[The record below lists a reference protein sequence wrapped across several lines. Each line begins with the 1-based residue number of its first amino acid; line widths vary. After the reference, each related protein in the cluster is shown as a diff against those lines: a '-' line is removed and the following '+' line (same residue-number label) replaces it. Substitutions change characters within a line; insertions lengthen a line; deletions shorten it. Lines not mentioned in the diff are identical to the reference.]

1 MKSSVFAVVAA
12 FGILVALLVAAVPSQ
27 AASAGTVEVYSTAGA
42 PDFKI
47 TVENVGYFTL
57 DDDYLNF
64 TVQSDPTATGL
75 NHGTNGTYYVWI
87 SINDGTTNYTVN
99 KTLAVKNDVTVWG
112 NYSIANA
119 VIIAQFTTNA
129 SATLGVLLKGPA
141 LGTNN
146 NYSSAE
152 ISIFS
157 SAIAGPIL
165 NLVPLI
171 ITIAILG
178 CIIPMF
184 AKLTKRK

>member
-1 MKSSVFAVVAA
+1 MKKASVFVAI
-12 FGILVALLVAAVPSQ
+12 GILAALMIACVPSQ
-27 AASAGTVEVYSTAGA
+27 AASAGIVEVYSKAGA
-42 PDFKI
+42 PNFVI

-64 TVQSDPTATGL
+64 TVQSDPTHTGV
-75 NHGTNGTYYVWI
+75 GTNATYYVHV

-99 KTLAVKNDVTVWG
+99 KTLAVKNDKTVWG

-129 SATLGVLLKGPA
+129 TATLGVLLKGPS

-152 ISIFS
+152 IAIFS

-171 ITIAILG
+171 ITVAILG

>member
-1 MKSSVFAVVAA
+1 MKASVFVAI
-12 FGILVALLVAAVPSQ
+12 GILAALVIGCVPSQ

-42 PDFKI
+42 PDFVI

-64 TVQSDPTATGL
+64 TVQSDPTHSGT
-75 NHGTNGTYYVWI
+75 GTNATYYVHV

-99 KTLAVKNDVTVWG
+99 KTLAVKNDRTVWG

-119 VIIAQFTTNA
+119 VIVAQFTTNA
-129 SATLGVLLKGPA
+129 SATLGVLLKGPS
-141 LGTNN
+141 GTAN

-157 SAIAGPIL
+157 SAIAGPVL

-171 ITIAILG
+171 ITVAILG

-184 AKLTKRK
+184 AKLTKRI